1 MKRVLFVLTLV
12 AVFSL
17 STQAQDE
24 KTFSGYKEMVAAAK
38 EVITEISVQDFHREY
53 VKGLQSGKP
62 AYILIDVR
70 TEAEYNDGSIP
81 GAFLVQRGVLES
93 HIEKD
98 AIWETFK
105 HAKPK
110 KSDTIVLY
118 CRSGSRSALATQTL
132 MMLGYT
138 NVKSLE
144 GGYKA
149 WNEKYP
155 ALKKKH

>member
-1 MKRVLFVLTLV
+1 MKRILFALALV

-17 STQAQDE
+17 GVQAQDK

-53 VKGLQSGKP
+53 VKGLQSGNP
-62 AYILIDVR
+62 GYILLDVR
-70 TEAEYNDGSIP
+70 TEAEYNEGSIP

-93 HIEKD
+93 HIAKD
-98 AIWETFK
+98 AIWEAFN

-118 CRSGSRSALATQTL
+118 CRSGSRSALAAQTL

-144 GGYKA
+144 GGYNG

>member
-1 MKRVLFVLTLV
+1 MKRILFVLTLV

-17 STQAQDE
+17 GTQAQDK

-38 EVITEISVQDFHREY
+38 EVISEISVQDFHREY

-62 AYILIDVR
+62 GYILLDVR
-70 TEAEYNDGSIP
+70 TESEYDEGSIP

-93 HIEKD
+93 RIEKD
-98 AIWETFK
+98 AVWEAFN
-105 HAKPK
+105 HEKPK
-110 KSDTIVLY
+110 KTDTIILY
-118 CRSGSRSALATQTL
+118 CHSGSRSALAAQTL

-144 GGYKA
+144 GGYAA

-155 ALKKKH
+155 ALNKKH